1 MNLTFNKD
9 HVSTMDG
16 LTTPIFNE
24 DGDLGD
30 DEVGEI
36 RFEKGVGRHITLYS
50 RYKGTVKSHEECEAF
65 IKGVQ
70 TVLEYMIGWRLA
82 TPRRGCDRYVHAEQR
97 VTDLGIALMDTPA
110 SGMNGAP
117 RPKG

>member
-1 MNLTFNKD
+1 MNLTFKKD
-9 HVSTMDG
+9 HASTMDG
-16 LTTPIFNE
+16 FTTPIVNE

-65 IKGVQ
+65 DSGPAEKRASEPRKPIAG
-70 TVLEYMIGWRLA
+70 LSLRPCSPFHPLA
-82 TPRRGCDRYVHAEQR
+82 QR
-97 VTDLGIALMDTPA
+97 PVMC
-110 SGMNGAP
+110 
-117 RPKG
+117 